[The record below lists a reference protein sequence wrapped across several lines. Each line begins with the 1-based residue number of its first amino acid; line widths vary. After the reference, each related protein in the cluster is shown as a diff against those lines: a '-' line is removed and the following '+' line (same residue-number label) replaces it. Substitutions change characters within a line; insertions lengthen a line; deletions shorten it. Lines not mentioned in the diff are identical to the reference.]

1 MKKMRFQKSK
11 ITKQIKSILKMNDE
25 ETAIKNIVEIIESE
39 HIAKEH
45 FRQQRDYVIIEL
57 QDKKDMGY

>member
-1 MKKMRFQKSK
+1 
-11 ITKQIKSILKMNDE
+11 MNDE